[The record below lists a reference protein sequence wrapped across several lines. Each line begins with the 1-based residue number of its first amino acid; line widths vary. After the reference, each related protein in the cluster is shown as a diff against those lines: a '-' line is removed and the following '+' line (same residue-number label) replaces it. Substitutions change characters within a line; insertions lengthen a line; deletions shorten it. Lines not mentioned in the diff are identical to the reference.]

1 MDTYPSDMIRNA
13 KEAGI
18 LAGVESFLKGLPDSV
33 RDALSGGEIADIV
46 LNMISDLRKKNYGE
60 MVQ

>member
-33 RDALSGGEIADIV
+33 RDALSAGEIADIV
-46 LNMISDLRKKNYGE
+46 LNMISDLRKKNY
-60 MVQ
+60 